1 MSRRH
6 VLEDSDSDG
15 DGSPPAS
22 NDFFTAEEKEAIDKC
37 DIQVNSDQGIYSE
50 DLMSRAIARVG
61 EPPLEVVEQEG
72 GESPQSYERY
82 CVKKGQEKEFF
93 ERDVYMVHDPKGGG
107 YNSTSPSEETI
118 LLEIEAIRR
127 SEKAI
132 KNRMFKNKKTGGMVI
147 FGPWWN
153 YAVGRLLELS
163 SDKSLTAQTFGQY
176 TAVKIIRSLF
186 SFITKD
192 LKECVKPGNLQALSS
207 KMGVDW
213 AENTKTARRVL
224 THCGPSHFLDKELS
238 VVEAHVESLIQK
250 KTKAVPAASAKS
262 SAQNSATA
270 AAASTAAGASSK
282 TQGNVDVAKKRSDAA
297 KARLAAMRA
306 SARQKPASVVGTND
320 ISSPKKAVASTSVS
334 GRESFAQGRD
344 ALRPAEP
351 RSRYD
356 APMHN
361 DVGYGQK
368 PPPERAISN
377 AGYGRNPPAQP
388 SSRSAGAPLQG
399 NTSKLSDDGWGRNR
413 DGDSSIQ
420 PVKAKGSWK
429 FARRTLDSN
438 IPVDDAP
445 PAEMPNAQNDRSA
458 PQEVGSRGGAP
469 DRPSAAARNTSSS
482 RVDHNR
488 DQSRGHES
496 RGGGRYDSRSDSSPS
511 RHSESRSSGRY
522 DDRSSDRR
530 EDYSRSNSRG
540 GDYGRDASR
549 GDEYRHSRS
558 RDGSSRD
565 YGGSSGYDQGSK
577 QSRSEDH
584 DDREVRPQKRF
595 RPPNETSAP
604 TASAP
609 VPAPAGAGRGR
620 GADVNKP
627 AWMTRQ
633 GSTNNGPT
641 GMPRNDNGSAAPG
654 PAVAGMSSN
663 YPTAASGAPAAAS
676 MVAPSVAR
684 LGAGRGRG
692 AHSNLPAWMTQQG
705 QSSANNAPAGMP
717 SSSMAAPM
725 CGGRGGGVHANGPA
739 RMTSQDGATSN
750 LRAGM
755 QQQAPAPSANLNA
768 QALNPSHSVG
778 GLTSNGQGRGRGR
791 GRNLPAWMT
800 NPGLTGP

>member
-1 MSRRH
+1 
-6 VLEDSDSDG
+6 
-15 DGSPPAS
+15 
-22 NDFFTAEEKEAIDKC
+22 
-37 DIQVNSDQGIYSE
+37 
-50 DLMSRAIARVG
+50 
-61 EPPLEVVEQEG
+61 
-72 GESPQSYERY
+72 
-82 CVKKGQEKEFF
+82 
-93 ERDVYMVHDPKGGG
+93 
-107 YNSTSPSEETI
+107 
-118 LLEIEAIRR
+118 
-127 SEKAI
+127 
-132 KNRMFKNKKTGGMVI
+132 MFKLKETGGMII

-153 YAVGRLLELS
+153 YPVQRLLELS
-163 SDKSLTAQTFGQY
+163 TDKNFTAKNFGQY

-705 QSSANNAPAGMP
+705 QGLHNGPTAMPSNNNGSTNPGAGVAGINANHPTPSLNVSTAAPSRAASMFAPPVARLGAGRGRGAHSNLPAWMTQQGQSSANNAPAGMP